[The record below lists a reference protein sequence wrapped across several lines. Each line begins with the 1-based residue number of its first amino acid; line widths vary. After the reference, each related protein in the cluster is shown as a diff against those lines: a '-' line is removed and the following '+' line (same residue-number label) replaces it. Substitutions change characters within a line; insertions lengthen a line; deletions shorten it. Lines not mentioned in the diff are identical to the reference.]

1 MSNAT
6 SYLRFKSICAK
17 ITHAEQW
24 FMAQRLIHWAQYEFA
39 ENPRLD
45 KEKSRNL
52 INHLGVPPAQWDE
65 FWWRKLRIY
74 RDSHVF
80 AVIMR
85 KYL

>member
-1 MSNAT
+1 MV
-6 SYLRFKSICAK
+6 L
-17 ITHAEQW
+17 
-24 FMAQRLIHWAQYEFA
+24 RLIHWAQHEIT

-45 KEKSRNL
+45 NEKSRNL
-52 INHLGVPPAQWDE
+52 ISHLRVPPTQWNE

-74 RDSHVF
+74 RETHVF

>member
-17 ITHAEQW
+17 ITQSEQW
-24 FMAQRLIHWAQYEFA
+24 FMVQRLIHHAHLEFA

-45 KEKSRNL
+45 NEKSRNL
-52 INHLGVPPAQWDE
+52 INHLRVPPIHWDE

-74 RDSHVF
+74 RETHAF

>member
-17 ITHAEQW
+17 ITPSEQW
-24 FMAQRLIHWAQYEFA
+24 FMVLRLIHWAQHEIA
-39 ENPRLD
+39 ENPRLNN
-45 KEKSRNL
+45 EKSRDL
-52 INHLGVPPAQWDE
+52 IRHLGIPPTQWNE

-74 RDSHVF
+74 RDSHIF
-80 AVIMR
+80 AIIMR